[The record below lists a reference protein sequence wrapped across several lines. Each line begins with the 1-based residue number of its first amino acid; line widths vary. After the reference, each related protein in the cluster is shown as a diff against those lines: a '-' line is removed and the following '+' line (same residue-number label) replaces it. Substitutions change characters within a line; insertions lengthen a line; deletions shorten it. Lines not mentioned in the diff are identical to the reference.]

1 MPESAVRRFLEL
13 VARELG
19 ADDSRAEIGGRDPD
33 APGVIFKNLA
43 SGWRIVA
50 VFDRAPP
57 DRQIVQARLDR
68 LAETFSHTL
77 AELHSPTPTA
87 GALPARR
94 LDDALEGLRART
106 GGVSVVVIDGN
117 SPVLWGSSE
126 SSREFIDVDELN
138 RVGAALSVV
147 RERGVTIDQ
156 LTVRDADALTA
167 TLRNRGV
174 ERSLEELLAFLV
186 ARDQDESVVRHRLLT
201 ALAIASVRMR
211 MHRAG
216 VPSPALRGGAAGEHA
231 RSVHHEAQYG
241 YIARGL
247 ANIYQILVIFA
258 GPFSE
263 LHVESAILHA
273 LPTIEEL
280 LFALPPVDPPPGKG
294 QVIRLRPR

>member
-1 MPESAVRRFLEL
+1 MPDTAVRRFLEL

-19 ADDSRAEIGGRDPD
+19 ADDSRAELGGRDPD
-33 APGVIFKNLA
+33 APSLIFKNL
-43 SGWRIVA
+43 SGGWRIVA
-50 VFDRAPP
+50 VFDRPP
-57 DRQIVQARLDR
+57 ADRQVAQAKLDR
-68 LAETFSHTL
+68 LAESFSHTL
-77 AELHSPTPTA
+77 ADLHPPMLASS
-87 GALPARR
+87 ALPGRR

-106 GGVSVVVIDGN
+106 GAVSVVVVDGN

-126 SSREFIDVDELN
+126 PSREYIDVDELS
-138 RVGAALSVV
+138 RVGSALNIV

-156 LTVRDADALTA
+156 LTVRDADTLSA

-174 ERSLEELLAFLV
+174 DRAIEPLLAFLV

-201 ALAIASVRMR
+201 ALAIAAVRNR
-211 MHRAG
+211 IHRG
-216 VPSPALRGGAAGEHA
+216 DHA